1 MAYVLDGFANAT
13 EVLCGKAIGLKNR
26 VMLRQ
31 ALKLNSYWAFAVA
44 VCFSSLYY
52 LFGSQIIS
60 LLTSIDE
67 VIFTAEQYLPWLIVM
82 PIIGV
87 WAYLLDGLF
96 IGATRSKEMRNTML
110 FSTFICYLPCWY
122 LTQEMGNTGLWLSL
136 LVMLAARGISQ
147 SFYLPRIMAI
157 KQ

>member
-1 MAYVLDGFANAT
+1 
-13 EVLCGKAIGLKNR
+13 
-26 VMLRQ
+26 
-31 ALKLNSYWAFAVA
+31 
-44 VCFSSLYY
+44 
-52 LFGSQIIS
+52 
-60 LLTSIDE
+60 
-67 VIFTAEQYLPWLIVM
+67 M

>member
-26 VMLRQ
+26 VMLKQ
-31 ALKLNSYWAFAVA
+31 ALKLNSYWAFAAA
-44 VCFSSLYY
+44 VCFSGAYY
-52 LFGSQIIS
+52 LFGTQIIS

-122 LTQEMGNTGLWLSL
+122 LTQEMGNAGLWLSL

-147 SFYLPRIMAI
+147 SLYLPKIMNF
-157 KQ
+157 K